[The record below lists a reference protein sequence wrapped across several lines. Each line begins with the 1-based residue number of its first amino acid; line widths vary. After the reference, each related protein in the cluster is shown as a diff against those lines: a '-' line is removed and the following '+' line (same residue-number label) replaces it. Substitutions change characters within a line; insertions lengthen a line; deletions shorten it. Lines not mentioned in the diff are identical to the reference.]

1 MVINA
6 PLIVVILLALG
17 VALGMLWCI
26 ALSLAGDTFREYV
39 RRWCL
44 RKVNE
49 DEVALTDAGIETM
62 VDYLWNK
69 MKDRSDMWDC
79 ELYISP
85 SAYRRI
91 VNEYSK
97 RKEW

>member
-17 VALGMLWCI
+17 GALVMLWCI
-26 ALSLAGDTFREYV
+26 ALSLAGDTFREHI

-69 MKDRSDMWDC
+69 MKDRSDRWDC
-79 ELYISP
+79 ELSISP
-85 SAYRRI
+85 SVYRRI

-97 RKEW
+97 RKE